1 MTRLL
6 GWLWQDLDVAHLHAI
21 MTEIT
26 LAQALTTAQV
36 QMDGRTRGRFVV
48 NVNA

>member
-1 MTRLL
+1 
-6 GWLWQDLDVAHLHAI
+6 

-26 LAQALTTAQV
+26 LVQALTTAQD

-48 NVNA
+48 NVKA